1 MSDPIDQP
9 QAPDERERV
18 ERFEAAYNRIDHAL
32 ESLVERRGGG
42 RRHTFAARVRIA
54 AHKLRRLRQHVDFL
68 LEIGDL
74 RNALIHSRTD
84 RDVYLAVPNL
94 KTVEQ
99 MEAIERDLVAPE
111 RVTPRFRREVISLR
125 ADQSLADALA
135 YVRADGYSRYPVYHG
150 RTFAGLLTSNGIAR
164 WCAAAAANGRLSID
178 AAAVKIADV
187 LAIDHRRHAVAFVS
201 ADTAFADVAGM
212 FEDDARL
219 EAVLITENGRDHE
232 RPIGM
237 ICAPDLVGGEG

>member
-1 MSDPIDQP
+1 VSETADQP
-9 QAPDERERV
+9 EAPGERDRV

-32 ESLVERRGGG
+32 EALVERRGGG

-54 AHKLRRLRQHVDFL
+54 AHKLRRLRLHVDFL

-84 RDVYLAVPNL
+84 RDVYLAVPHL

-135 YVRADGYSRYPVYHG
+135 YVRADGYSRYPVYQG
-150 RTFAGLLTSNGIAR
+150 RQFAGLLTSNGIAR
-164 WCAAAAANGRLSID
+164 WCASAAANGRLNLD
-178 AAAVKIADV
+178 AATIRIADV
-187 LAIDHRRHAVAFVS
+187 LAVDHRRHAVAFVS
-201 ADTAFADVAGM
+201 HQAAFADVAAM

-237 ICAPDLVGGEG
+237 ICAADLVTGEG